1 MPALGY
7 YLGIAFGLGLLIY
20 GVIQLWRRREAAILA
35 GLGAAALAYAAARV
49 AGTPYTAAK
58 AIEIAAPLVALAI
71 LLPLLCRAASV
82 LHPGRQSSR
91 TEPRDGC
98 GRCVAAALFV
108 AAAGVCS
115 LLALANAPVGPT
127 SYSSKLSEYRKLVGE
142 GPTLVYASPQLLED
156 EHGAPFLAWELRGGR
171 VCIRSTDEPEA
182 PAAGVRFVI
191 RDEDGLDPDEGPEA
205 APRQEPLP
213 ADRRT
218 AGAAGTRSLS
228 APTGGRAPNGSALHV
243 PLPGMEAATEKTTF
257 TLPDGKPLE
266 LPAGATGADAAAAIG
281 PGLAK
286 AALAIK
292 VDGELRDLSA
302 PLPAGG
308 GEVAILTDRDP
319 EALELIR
326 HDAAHV
332 MAEAVVDLYPGTKV
346 TIGPPIEYGF
356 YYDFEFPPGTKITEE
371 DLPKIEQAM
380 LDHIGA
386 DEEFSRRDIPAAE
399 AIELFRGQDQGF
411 KVELIED
418 LVRDEGVET
427 VSLYRNGP
435 FEDLCRGPH
444 GPSTGRIKA
453 IKLSSAAGAY
463 WRGDEKRES
472 LTRIYGTAFFSK
484 KDLEQH
490 LERIEQA
497 KERDH
502 RRLGP
507 QLGLFML
514 RKEAPG
520 MPFWLPN
527 GTTLLRTIETE
538 VRDQLRKR
546 GYQEI
551 ATPQVMDE
559 ALWHRSGH
567 WDNYKDDMYFMED
580 DDRRYALRPMNCPGA
595 CLVYSADRHSYRE
608 LPLRLAEFG
617 RVSRNEREGV
627 LHGLLRV
634 RAFTQDD
641 AHVYCTE
648 EQIGDEVASIC
659 EAIDELYGRF
669 GFTDVHV
676 ELSTRPEKSMGS
688 EEQWAK
694 AEAALAEALDS
705 QGREYTLNPGDGAF
719 YGPKI
724 DFHVT
729 DALGRSWQCGTCQL
743 DFQMPERFELYY
755 TGADDAAHR
764 PVMIHRA
771 LLGSME
777 RFAGILIEHYAGRFP
792 TWLAP
797 VQAIVLPISDRH
809 NDYARR
815 AFEQLRELG
824 VRVAVDDRSESV
836 GKKIR
841 DAATIGRYPYMLV
854 VGDREEENGAV
865 SVRSHADGDLGEMVA
880 GRFRR
885 PRRGR
890 DRAAL
895 SGRLGHP
902 PFCLY
907 TAPNLIAGTKNHRRS

>member
-1 MPALGY
+1 
-7 YLGIAFGLGLLIY
+7 
-20 GVIQLWRRREAAILA
+20 
-35 GLGAAALAYAAARV
+35 
-49 AGTPYTAAK
+49 
-58 AIEIAAPLVALAI
+58 
-71 LLPLLCRAASV
+71 
-82 LHPGRQSSR
+82 
-91 TEPRDGC
+91 
-98 GRCVAAALFV
+98 
-108 AAAGVCS
+108 
-115 LLALANAPVGPT
+115 
-127 SYSSKLSEYRKLVGE
+127 
-142 GPTLVYASPQLLED
+142 
-156 EHGAPFLAWELRGGR
+156 
-171 VCIRSTDEPEA
+171 
-182 PAAGVRFVI
+182 
-191 RDEDGLDPDEGPEA
+191 
-205 APRQEPLP
+205 
-213 ADRRT
+213 
-218 AGAAGTRSLS
+218 
-228 APTGGRAPNGSALHV
+228 
-243 PLPGMEAATEKTTF
+243 MEAATEKTTF

-302 PLPAGG
+302 PLPADG
-308 GEVAILTDRDP
+308 GEVAILTNRDP
-319 EALELIR
+319 DALELIR

-332 MAEAVVDLYPGTKV
+332 MAEAVMDLYPGTKV
-346 TIGPPIEYGF
+346 TIGPPIDSGF
-356 YYDFEFPPGTKITEE
+356 YYDFEFPAGTKITEE
-371 DLPKIEQAM
+371 DLPKIEAAM
-380 LDHIGA
+380 QEHIAA
-386 DEEFSRRDIPAAE
+386 DEEFSRRDIPVDE
-399 AIELFRGQDQGF
+399 AIDIFRSQDQSF

-444 GPSTGRIKA
+444 APSTGRIKA
-453 IKLSSAAGAY
+453 IKLSSVAGAY
-463 WRGDEKRES
+463 WRGDEDRES

-484 KDLEQH
+484 KDLEEH

-527 GTTLLRTIETE
+527 GTTLLRSIETE

-551 ATPQVMDE
+551 ATPQVLDE
-559 ALWHRSGH
+559 GLWHRSGH

-595 CLVYSADRHSYRE
+595 CLVYASDRHSYRE

-648 EQIGDEVASIC
+648 EQIPAEVASIC
-659 EAIDELYGRF
+659 EAIDELYSRF
-669 GFTDVHV
+669 GFEDVHV
-676 ELSTRPEKSMGS
+676 ELSTRPEKSMGT
-688 EEQWAK
+688 EEQWQK

-705 QGREYTLNPGDGAF
+705 QGREYSLNPGDGAF

-724 DFHVT
+724 DFHIT

-755 TGADDAAHR
+755 TGADDSAHR

-792 TWLAP
+792 VWLAP

-865 SVRSHADGDLGEMVA
+865 SVRSHADGDLGEMSL
-880 GRFRR
+880 GDF
-885 PRRGR
+885 
-890 DRAAL
+890 AARIEAET
-895 SGRLGHP
+895 GD
-902 PFCLY
+902 
-907 TAPNLIAGTKNHRRS
+907 A

>member
-1 MPALGY
+1 
-7 YLGIAFGLGLLIY
+7 
-20 GVIQLWRRREAAILA
+20 
-35 GLGAAALAYAAARV
+35 
-49 AGTPYTAAK
+49 
-58 AIEIAAPLVALAI
+58 
-71 LLPLLCRAASV
+71 
-82 LHPGRQSSR
+82 
-91 TEPRDGC
+91 
-98 GRCVAAALFV
+98 
-108 AAAGVCS
+108 
-115 LLALANAPVGPT
+115 
-127 SYSSKLSEYRKLVGE
+127 
-142 GPTLVYASPQLLED
+142 
-156 EHGAPFLAWELRGGR
+156 
-171 VCIRSTDEPEA
+171 
-182 PAAGVRFVI
+182 
-191 RDEDGLDPDEGPEA
+191 
-205 APRQEPLP
+205 
-213 ADRRT
+213 
-218 AGAAGTRSLS
+218 
-228 APTGGRAPNGSALHV
+228 
-243 PLPGMEAATEKTTF
+243 MEAATEKTTF

-292 VDGELRDLSA
+292 VEGDLRDLAA

-332 MAEAVVDLYPGTKV
+332 MAEAVMDLYPGTKV
-346 TIGPPIEYGF
+346 TIGPPIESGF

-371 DLPKIEQAM
+371 DLPKIEAAM
-380 LDHIGA
+380 QEHIGA
-386 DEEFSRRDIPAAE
+386 DEEFSRRDVPVAE
-399 AIELFRGQDQGF
+399 AIEIFRSQDQGF

-453 IKLSSAAGAY
+453 IKLSSLAGAY
-463 WRGDEKRES
+463 WRGDEQRES

-484 KDLEQH
+484 KDLEEH
-490 LERIEQA
+490 LERLEQA

-527 GTTLLRTIETE
+527 GTTMLRTIETE

-559 ALWHRSGH
+559 SLWHRSGH

-648 EQIGDEVASIC
+648 EQIPAEVASIC

-669 GFTDVHV
+669 GFEDVHV

-688 EEQWAK
+688 EEQWTK
-694 AEAALAEALDS
+694 AEAALAEALES

-724 DFHVT
+724 DFHIT

-809 NDYARR
+809 NDYGHR
-815 AFEQLRELG
+815 AFAELRELG
-824 VRVAVDDRSESV
+824 VRVALDDRSESV

-841 DAATIGRYPYMLV
+841 DASTIGLYPYMLV

-865 SVRSHADGDLGEMVA
+865 AVRSRSDGDLGEMSLA
-880 GRFRR
+880 DF
-885 PRRGR
+885 
-890 DRAAL
+890 AA
-895 SGRLGHP
+895 RVETE
-902 PFCLY
+902 
-907 TAPNLIAGTKNHRRS
+907 TAER

>member
-1 MPALGY
+1 
-7 YLGIAFGLGLLIY
+7 
-20 GVIQLWRRREAAILA
+20 
-35 GLGAAALAYAAARV
+35 
-49 AGTPYTAAK
+49 
-58 AIEIAAPLVALAI
+58 
-71 LLPLLCRAASV
+71 
-82 LHPGRQSSR
+82 
-91 TEPRDGC
+91 
-98 GRCVAAALFV
+98 
-108 AAAGVCS
+108 
-115 LLALANAPVGPT
+115 
-127 SYSSKLSEYRKLVGE
+127 
-142 GPTLVYASPQLLED
+142 
-156 EHGAPFLAWELRGGR
+156 
-171 VCIRSTDEPEA
+171 
-182 PAAGVRFVI
+182 
-191 RDEDGLDPDEGPEA
+191 
-205 APRQEPLP
+205 
-213 ADRRT
+213 
-218 AGAAGTRSLS
+218 
-228 APTGGRAPNGSALHV
+228 
-243 PLPGMEAATEKTTF
+243 MEAATEKTTF
-257 TLPDGKPLE
+257 TLRDGKPLE

-292 VDGELRDLSA
+292 IDGDLRDLSA

-346 TIGPPIEYGF
+346 TIGPPIDTGF
-356 YYDFEFPPGTKITEE
+356 YYDFEFPPGTRITEE
-371 DLPKIEQAM
+371 DLPKIEAAM
-380 LDHIGA
+380 QEHVGA
-386 DEEFSRRDIPAAE
+386 DEEFSRRDVPVAE
-399 AIELFRGQDQGF
+399 AIEIFRSQDQGF

-453 IKLSSAAGAY
+453 IKLSSVAGAY
-463 WRGDEKRES
+463 WRGDEQRES

-484 KDLEQH
+484 KDLEEH
-490 LERIEQA
+490 LERLEQA

-527 GTTLLRTIETE
+527 GTTMLRTIETE

-559 ALWHRSGH
+559 SLWHRSGH

-648 EQIGDEVASIC
+648 EQIGPEVASIC

-724 DFHVT
+724 DFHIT

-743 DFQMPERFELYY
+743 DFQMPERFELNY

-809 NDYARR
+809 NDYGRR
-815 AFEQLRELG
+815 AFAELRELG
-824 VRVAVDDRSESV
+824 VRVALDDRSESV

-841 DAATIGRYPYMLV
+841 DASTIGLYPYMLV

-865 SVRSHADGDLGEMVA
+865 AVRSRSDGDLGEMSLPEFA
-880 GRFRR
+880 GRVEAESVER
-885 PRRGR
+885 
-890 DRAAL
+890 
-895 SGRLGHP
+895 
-902 PFCLY
+902 
-907 TAPNLIAGTKNHRRS
+907 